1 MNYLRRFTLSIP
13 VSLLVL
19 SGAIAAQIKVYSTQE
34 EYCRNNPTAPTCPN
48 GKPIKMYDWT
58 KANPDLADCQKH
70 PDSPNC
76 KYSIFSQQ
84 KGSASSQQR
93 STTTVPP
100 SSVITTTTSASRT
113 RPAVSDPNLPASW
126 RFAQSN
132 PDLLMGVNTA
142 ALRQSSTLRA
152 LLAQIAPAL
161 QVKPADLES
170 HLDET
175 KDIDQVWV
183 SGSGNDAIILL
194 QGRTNFPSGWTAMD
208 KGMTAY
214 RISKNAVLVGKQA
227 SVLAAAQRLSKPA
240 ALESAAV
247 RQMRQLGVDND
258 LWLVGTQNFLKQPQI
273 AAVSE
278 GLSSYALSLSLRN
291 GLQVGVHLKYASVD
305 KARKVMAALH
315 DSPPIP
321 ESVAKLTR
329 EMEGSTII
337 ATFAIGQ
344 AQLSEA
350 VDRALAAPWGKQLTA
365 IAAKS
370 MASADQTVIYGL
382 PGGPRQVETT
392 KPQTPPPGKLLIYG
406 LPGGPK
412 QM

>member
-1 MNYLRRFTLSIP
+1 MNYLYRLTLTITAF
-13 VSLLVL
+13 LLVL
-19 SGAIAAQIKVYSTQE
+19 SGVLAAQIKVYSTQE
-34 EYCRNNPTAPTCPN
+34 DYCRDNPKAPTCPN

-58 KANPDLADCQKH
+58 KANPDLAYCQQH

-84 KGSASSQQR
+84 KGSTSTQKQ

-100 SSVITTTTSASRT
+100 SSVTTITTSTPR

-126 RFAQSN
+126 RFAQPN

-152 LLAQIAPAL
+152 LLTQIAPAL

-175 KDIDQVWV
+175 KDIDQVWL
-183 SGSGNDAIILL
+183 SGAGNDSIILL
-194 QGRTNFPSGWTAMD
+194 QGRTNFPSGWTTMD
-208 KGMTAY
+208 KGTMAY
-214 RISKNAVLVGKQA
+214 RISKTAVLVGKEP

-240 ALESAAV
+240 GAESAAV
-247 RQMRQLGVDND
+247 RQMRQMGVDND
-258 LWLVGTQNFLKQPQI
+258 LWLVGTQSFLKQPQI

-278 GLSSYALSLSLRN
+278 GLSSYALGLSLRN
-291 GLQVGVHLKYASVD
+291 GLKLGVHLKYANVD
-305 KARKVMAALH
+305 KARQVMTTLR
-315 DSPPIP
+315 DNPPIP

-329 EMEGSTII
+329 EMEGSTVI
-337 ATFAIGQ
+337 ATFAIPQ
-344 AQLSEA
+344 AQLSGA
-350 VDRALAAPWGKQLTA
+350 VDRALAAPWGKQLSA
-365 IAAKS
+365 MASKS
-370 MASADQTVIYGL
+370 MANADQTVIYGL

-392 KPQTPPPGKLLIYG
+392 KPQTPPPGKLMIYG